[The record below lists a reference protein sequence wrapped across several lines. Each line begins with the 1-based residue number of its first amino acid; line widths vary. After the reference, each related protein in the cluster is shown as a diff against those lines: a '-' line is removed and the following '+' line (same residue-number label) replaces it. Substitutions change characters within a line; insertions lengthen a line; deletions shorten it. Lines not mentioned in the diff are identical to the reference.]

1 MSTEAWRWG
10 ELFELDVPLDAEV
23 TDLGEMV
30 QLRFAE
36 DPETP
41 LLLATFTPAGAP
53 LPATA
58 LASRSGPS
66 PAEDA
71 VRSAL
76 ERFAASRGASPLMAR
91 GAELVHDDHGL
102 FAGRLAFV
110 TDLAWLALAVAW
122 NQHLVIAFA
131 GAQDRDDPIFDRA
144 ESLLATLR
152 PLDHVA
158 PLDLDPEPPGTF

>member
-30 QLRFAE
+30 QIRFAE

-41 LLLATFTPAGAP
+41 LLLATFTPATGAP
-53 LPATA
+53 LTPNAA
-58 LASRSGPS
+58 PS
-66 PAEDA
+66 VAEDA

-91 GAELVHDDHGL
+91 GAELVHDDNGL
-102 FAGRLAFV
+102 HAGRLAFV

-122 NQHLVIAFA
+122 NQHLVVAFA
-131 GAQDRDDPIFDRA
+131 GAPDESDAIFDRA
-144 ESLLATLR
+144 ESLLATLQ
-152 PLDHVA
+152 
-158 PLDLDPEPPGTF
+158 PLDLVAPVDLAPEPPGTF

>member
-30 QLRFAE
+30 QIRFAD

-41 LLLATFTPAGAP
+41 LLLASFMPAGAP
-53 LPATA
+53 TPTA
-58 LASRSGPS
+58 PLGPNA
-66 PAEDA
+66 AEDA

-76 ERFAASRGASPLMAR
+76 ERFASARGAGPLVTR
-91 GAELVHDDHGL
+91 GAELMHDGNGL

-110 TDLAWLALAVAW
+110 TDLAWLVLAVAW
-122 NQHLVIAFA
+122 NQHLVVAFA
-131 GAQDRDDPIFDRA
+131 GAQDQADPIFDRA
-144 ESLLATLR
+144 EALLSTL
-152 PLDHVA
+152 H
-158 PLDLDPEPPGTF
+158 PLDLVTAVDLAAEPPGSF